1 MHVHTDL
8 LSNNITSGYSYFSMA
23 SAPREE
29 HSRFET
35 GIGPMTD
42 RLLNSAVDRLTS
54 GDFRERLMDKIVDP
68 TFSLIN
74 RKIQP
79 YVYVSLIMY
88 LFIIIL
94 LAFIIYLLFSNRSK
108 WSKLTD
114 SMRTLSEQ
122 MQPAGL
128 SST

>member
-1 MHVHTDL
+1 
-8 LSNNITSGYSYFSMA
+8 MA
-23 SAPREE
+23 SVPRED

-54 GDFRERLMDKIVDP
+54 GDFREKLMDKIVDP

-94 LAFIIYLLFSNRSK
+94 LAFIIYLLFSNRRK
-108 WSKLTD
+108 WGKLTD
-114 SMRTLSEQ
+114 SMQVLLEQ
-122 MQPAGL
+122 MQPNKLGA
-128 SST
+128 SI